1 MNILPDE
8 IIKVITNYLPLKDK
22 YSLSLT
28 SGYFSKIINMN
39 YYMGTFI
46 RNYIGLTICCKSD
59 LEVLKENNFEFLQ
72 EISNYLLNEN
82 YKKPEIVFMKC
93 FTFNTIML
101 VKHLEYQQSKSIIK
115 NGITNFKT
123 VSSKM
128 SYKSLSKNFRNVNS
142 LLLC

>member
-1 MNILPDE
+1 MNTLPNE
-8 IIKVITNYLPLKDK
+8 ITKEITNYLPLKDK
-22 YSLSLT
+22 YNLSLA
-28 SGYFSKIINMN
+28 SAYFSKIINMN

-46 RNYIGLTICCKSD
+46 ENYIGLTIDCKSD

-82 YKKPEIVFMKC
+82 YKKPEIVFIKC

-101 VKHLEYQQSKSIIK
+101 MKHLDYQQSKSIIK
-115 NGITNFKT
+115 NGITNFKIIN
-123 VSSKM
+123 SKLPF
-128 SYKSLSKNFRNVNS
+128 KSLSKNFRNLNS